1 MTVKEFLLEYENY
14 DHSKEHYDLMKECA
28 ELSLLNQ
35 YISNQE
41 FMAENAEQLF
51 SEDSS
56 FNESYFCEKVDA
68 DTLKQL
74 KEKASNKAGKI
85 WGVIVAGV
93 KKIIR
98 AVVNFIPKLL
108 DKLKRFSEDQKKISE
123 YLKKNKITKAQWEK
137 FTKSVDEFKEG
148 YNTFS
153 NFDVPAEKRY
163 SVKFEEDVPDNFK
176 DYSRYLYFLLETSHI
191 NVNVNDIDINDIKVK
206 DENDRSSKI
215 LDLDDALTLAAFLTK
230 TEKISDKELKKQ
242 QKKMETMLNGVAK
255 HGLKLYVNKQE
266 IEDLQKI
273 AISVRD
279 SLDEI
284 DLSDI
289 NPELTKEFNDIY
301 KVIRFSLSANIRMY
315 YNVLYMSS
323 LISGTKNRFGIK

>member
-14 DHSKEHYDLMKECA
+14 NHSKERYDLMKECA

-51 SEDSS
+51 GEDSS

-74 KEKASNKAGKI
+74 KDKAANKAGKI
-85 WGVIVAGV
+85 WGIIVNGV
-93 KKIIR
+93 KKILK

-108 DKLKRFSEDQKKISE
+108 DKLKRFSEDQKKIAE

-137 FTKSVDEFKEG
+137 FAKRAAKLEE
-148 YNTFS
+148 NNQHFS

-163 SVKFEEDVPDNFK
+163 SVKFEEGIPADFK
-176 DYSRYLYFLLETSHI
+176 DYGKYLYFLIETSHI
-191 NVNVNDIDINDIKVK
+191 NVNINDVNDK
-206 DENDRSSKI
+206 SSKI
-215 LDLDDALTLAAFLTK
+215 IDMDDALALAGFLVK
-230 TEKISDKELKKQ
+230 TERISDKEIKKQ
-242 QKKMETMLNGVAK
+242 KKKMETMIKAVEK
-255 HGLKLYVNKQE
+255 HGLKLYVNHKSCE
-266 IEDLQKI
+266 ELKRI
-273 AISVRD
+273 AD
-279 SLDEI
+279 ATKESLDAI

-289 NPELTKEFNDIY
+289 NPASTNEFNEIY
-301 KVIRFSLSANIRMY
+301 EVIKFSLYKSIDMY
-315 YNVLYMSS
+315 SKVVS
-323 LISGTKNRFGIK
+323 LTTLCNYTKNLFGIEKYSEPRED

>member
-41 FMAENAEQLF
+41 FMAENTEQLF
-51 SEDSS
+51 GEDSS

-74 KEKASNKAGKI
+74 KEKAADKAGKI
-85 WGVIVAGV
+85 WGMIVAGV
-93 KKIIR
+93 KKIVK

-108 DKLKRFSEDQKKISE
+108 DKLKRFSEDQKKIAE

-137 FTKSVDEFKEG
+137 FAKRAARLEENNKH
-148 YNTFS
+148 FS

-163 SVKFEEDVPDNFK
+163 SVKFEEGIPADFK
-176 DYSRYLYFLLETSHI
+176 DYGKYLYFLIETSHI
-191 NVNVNDIDINDIKVK
+191 NVNINDVNDK
-206 DENDRSSKI
+206 SSKI
-215 LDLDDALTLAAFLTK
+215 IDMDDALALAGFLAK
-230 TEKISDKELKKQ
+230 TERISDKEIKKQ
-242 QKKMETMLNGVAK
+242 KKKMETMIKGVNK
-255 HGLKLYVNKQE
+255 HGLKLYVNHKSCGELKQ
-266 IEDLQKI
+266 I
-273 AISVRD
+273 ADATKD
-279 SLDEI
+279 SLDAI

-289 NPELTKEFNDIY
+289 NPASANEFNEIY
-301 KVIRFSLSANIRMY
+301 EVIIFSLYKNIDMY
-315 YNVLYMSS
+315 SKVVDLTTLFNFTNNL
-323 LISGTKNRFGIK
+323 FGIAKYSQPRED